1 MKLNSEQDIDRILTA
16 LRNTEAPTGLDHRI
30 LTAIEH
36 RATPTPTHS
45 WLWSLAALTTA
56 AIIISAVTLH
66 QIRIQIRV
74 PHSSRSSQRDES
86 AATKAPGSATPHTS
100 SLATI
105 SEAPPLRVTHLRD
118 GFIVAK
124 VGIGRPP
131 DRSRPSLRGHRAS
144 LHSGCDPIALA
155 ESQAPSH
162 PAPELPL
169 TDQEKLLRRI
179 ARHPDPVEIA
189 ELDPSARAARAAED
203 KDAFKNFFNPP
214 ETETNQ

>member
-1 MKLNSEQDIDRILTA
+1 MKQNSEQDIDRILTA

-36 RATPTPTHS
+36 RATPTPTRS

-56 AIIISAVTLH
+56 AIIISTVTLH

-74 PHSSRSSQRDES
+74 PHSSRSSQRD

-118 GFIVAK
+118 GFIGAK

-131 DRSRPSLRGHRAS
+131 DRSRPSVRGHRAS
-144 LHSGCDPIALA
+144 LLCDCDPIALA

-203 KDAFKNFFNPP
+203 KAAFKNFFNPP